1 MAILLKEQLKQLLEG
16 VHYHAPFINVIKKG
30 KEDPETLKNSRQIF
44 YDFYA
49 MEMMHSLFS
58 EPEDSDKYKPEYI
71 DGLKLTPKQKLKA
84 QTLYNM
90 VGGIPLLTT
99 HMDNII
105 LSPGGIQVVPQAF
118 RNIVDNVYQ
127 EVVIQTAK
135 KILAHLRLTLISE
148 FRHLIDK
155 ADSWARFRRKLIS
168 IYNKKGIIT
177 QDDFEN
183 AIQTY
188 IPGMA
193 KHTDSIKR
201 LLFFCKYYDEMY
213 PDPADLISKSPE
225 VGGIPGLKSKKRR
238 EPGEE
243 PEFSPELDK
252 PIDADGEKE
261 TEPSPELDKPID
273 TDGESDDVDID
284 EPMTKVPSGA
294 EMDTSPYKYQK
305 EIDLL
310 KLKQYFDKLKKD
322 KNKKKLQEA
331 KYDASYAAG
340 KIHPGTVLIIK
351 KAIQKSGLKWEDI
364 LLAYKHIDWNASFGG
379 PRWGEGV
386 DAYLRLDA
394 NTRKHNFKEMVSD
407 IDHIYDLEHNTGAF
421 LNKGGMYVK
430 TKDLDR
436 RAKITRLSQFI
447 PDVSPIIKQ
456 IIIRALKYSTKYP
469 EIEQDIYGPHKMEY
483 IPFTSEEEEVLK
495 SFGFTRTVDNNI
507 WNVGT
512 SYRDKNGKRV
522 LNPIAIKH
530 LANGKYVI
538 YDLINTELEIFETWD
553 EFKTWFKENSKRF
566 ERGGY
571 ASGLVAKTQKGSN
584 PSSTSKSP
592 VTTKP
597 PGIVTHQV
605 LYPLSSEESE
615 QLEKLDNKKDNI
627 GFKIDSKG
635 ISKFGTFLFGN
646 FYTTL
651 IVCKIHPTHNTEKY
665 YVVHYSDVGINTW
678 EFSTWSQTLMFV
690 KSNFSKLTKYKE
702 LDIDALNIP
711 SPTLDLKAESL
722 PPHSPSKA
730 TYKAHIGIDKPPI
743 HTIRLTAEDEQYL
756 FIYGFHPKMEGE
768 NIYYLHEVIQDKIKF
783 YPNNTALI
791 SFSSMHPS
799 NNTIKKSI
807 EDTLAWIKLGYQPIN
822 QSKVKPEEK
831 PEIKP
836 EINPEEKPKIK
847 YTNGFKLSSM
857 YENMLSQKGFNWSPS
872 STMYINSSNG
882 DAIYVQQNLKSI
894 YSDGETGETSLFNSL
909 PELAVFLKKYDE
921 LKKKVVSKQ
930 EFISEQEFIAELKKY
945 GFDLMPS
952 NKEESSKDKI
962 FTFHNQIKGD
972 TVVYSKINGKL
983 FYVDASSSDKKEF
996 KDFNQILD
1004 YIKNNII
1011 HVTEIYSNN
1020 LNDSEIRYIDNI
1032 AEKNNLIFKNSIIPG
1047 TTFNQIILKNI
1058 KGVHL
1063 YTITKK
1069 DNTYYLY
1076 HINST
1081 DGNPNVK
1088 ILKEEKKWFDF
1099 IAYINGEFSAYKSNS
1114 YTIPGIT
1121 PSEFKTIKKEL
1132 LKEDE
1137 HIWLEYYSGDSGGPA
1152 YAIVYYRQDEYK
1164 PSDII
1169 FGIHSDVKGY
1179 YIYGPLNKKEEYAM
1193 TFEELMVKVKNR
1205 ASKIKSY
1212 QPVTRDNKKL
1222 ILNIAKKHGFE
1233 IHPYSDTGSYILRK
1247 NNTYISISKA
1257 GITYEVVGIFNSI
1270 TQFDTPRFINWFK
1283 NIYPSKIFPQT
1294 TKQLINNIIN
1304 LLKDEINPKTMSLIS
1319 KKHIIYAVKKLTEY
1333 IHKIT
1338 GAPCGLQNCKIAIEN
1353 FKLFLEYIEKHGLP
1367 NMDKDASNLTI
1378 IKNEL
1383 ALTKPKINMD
1393 FTTAEFT
1400 EEEKQ
1405 AFDKLFD
1412 KHDYSFIQYAIE
1424 NIECKISIKYGVV
1437 RYRLTKEDNAYC
1449 LYSEWNGLWKKEF
1462 SVDSFQTFL
1471 LYIDKFLFDIFDEFK
1486 NIEDKT
1492 VTKNISPSIDKN
1504 KLSVLEVSILK
1515 QIIKQFKGLKIGVH
1529 YNKLVNESLKNDAY
1543 GISISYIRNFDFFR
1557 IVKENSIYIF
1567 YRSIKGNYI
1576 PVKKFF
1582 NFLDLVLFVD
1592 FYFKFYL
1599 QKESLL
1605 TISDNEVEQIKDL
1618 IKEYNIKAEV
1628 RRYAG
1633 ADMEGTF
1640 KYYVYIE
1647 MEDVIGK
1654 YILQKND
1661 AGKYMLHVENIAE
1674 EWRRI
1679 GIYNTWSLVFK
1690 KLQQLLNPKMNQI
1703 EKFVLSSSQIGWL
1716 KSLIQKEKSTVH
1728 LMLQED
1734 GSIIIYSETGIKLF
1748 EIRFSEKNEK
1758 ERILVIYNKEET
1770 SYNQFQFNSTSEI
1783 LTYISENIG
1792 LLINS
1797 LNEKPPDN
1805 LPDEKP
1811 TRHLSAIDIKEIDL
1825 KKELYEV
1832 FKKTGF
1838 TFYVDLFDVE
1848 DLKTG
1853 DGKDADIYINFY
1865 KDEVYLYEDGTAQIK
1880 YKPAES
1886 DKLLKQNF
1894 NNIKEL
1900 IDWLKIYYKDKAI
1913 GSLEEFFKYL
1923 NYSKDVSLSNKNR
1936 EVWKKQIEQGNLKNL
1951 DIVIINYKG
1960 QIKVHPA
1967 QSPNDLSGQK
1977 NEFTFESI
1985 QSFKDYLSDK
1995 YILGKEHLKKKA
2007 VGFLNM
2013 FDFKKIQDVSTGT
2026 KWKSDKHKLNVILFS
2041 EGGIVETYPG
2051 VEPHIKVSFENT
2063 FDLVKYIRKFIVP
2076 QKSIDIPSYIEINP
2090 KANYSEEFGSLY
2102 YPDKNILTLILNSN
2116 FKEVKI
2122 TGGFQWVHPNGF
2134 SFKIYE
2140 NAIEWDSIIEKKAC
2154 LANKRFHRIYFLKA
2168 LKEVDK
2174 NTDINKL
2181 DFLFEDA
2188 STRTSDYIMD
2198 KMMVEAA
2205 KDEGE
2210 DIKRTTIGN
2219 LIEKKDFKWNSD
2231 ENYWYNI
2238 NLKQIVVSKS
2248 NDKDEILFKVY
2259 WFKNGNYYISRFNEV
2274 QLLKSIGFD
2283 GDIIKGIINT
2293 EEEKEEDTPENN
2305 FLKIKG
2311 IQLSPGVHETLIN
2324 LDFKF
2329 NSSNGIYF
2337 KHKIFKVNSTKNVN
2351 REILFK
2357 WDGEIYYV
2365 LYPYIINQD
2374 ITYKEFSTKHV
2385 YDALDFVIKI
2395 EKLKLNEEVIQTV
2408 EEALKKKDAPFFN
2421 APVVWLAFSPYM
2433 ETPNYNNVTPTTE
2446 IDNSLKNFGF
2456 VWNDKFK
2463 MYRRKATGG
2472 ETGIY
2477 WQAIRFDKDKYGVYF
2492 YHDAQGE
2499 TRYFISTDFKE
2510 ILQKIEEVSK
2520 LTEKELKTNLPTS
2533 LDSSHLPTSLDS
2545 SHYPSASLDKL
2556 TASTDIGTPIKLL
2569 DQDHEIVLNEGFEF
2583 NSKDFTYRN
2592 LKTRDEFKIYDSGY
2606 VRYKI
2611 KGVGEGINNIKFIF
2625 NILQHKYGIFEKG
2638 HGSFSIIQRL
2648 EEEGYKS
2655 NKHSYESKN
2664 LYFEK
2669 FLDKAG
2675 SIKLKAVV
2683 VVQSNYRTSYFLYD
2697 VTSVETIIGHRH
2709 FKHIK
2714 DMYPLIGMEE
2724 SILMYISTAL
2734 EKELKDE
2741 GYNINHK
2748 LPSYVYSFSND
2759 KFVKFIKF
2767 KGNGSATF
2775 ALVEFKSNGKEE
2787 FKEKIN
2793 FQNYYEAITWIKQP
2807 TMDAGLSKTDK
2818 KHNINV
2824 SMEDISDIKDNF
2836 KKEFSYYDYGG
2847 WAKNTSHS
2855 PDSTIRLINKDE
2867 SLMKKIGFS
2876 LNKDENNVY
2885 YYFNKED
2892 IKVFFF
2898 VDGHAEIIRNNGELT
2913 NFPTIEKAIFNL
2925 WEQFYIKKMKEDAE
2939 LLPIIDNFNVKLSE
2953 SKEQILKSLGF
2964 NLVEKD
2970 GSIYYVKSN
2979 WEITFYRNGYTCIR
2993 DLKTGKIINSFYTHD
3008 EAIDYLK
3015 NNLK

>member
-1 MAILLKEQLKQLLEG
+1 MAILLKDQLKQLLEG

-30 KEDPETLKNSRQIF
+30 KEDPETLKNSTQIF

-58 EPEDSDKYKPEYI
+58 EPEDPDRYKAHYI
-71 DGLKLTPKQKLKA
+71 DGITLTPAQRRKA
-84 QTLYNM
+84 QAVYNM
-90 VGGIPLLTT
+90 GGGLALLGT
-99 HMDNII
+99 HIDNIM
-105 LSPGGIQVVPQAF
+105 LLPKGIQVVPQAF

-148 FRHLIDK
+148 FRHLPNK
-155 ADSWARFRRKLIS
+155 AGSWANFRRKLIS

-407 IDHIYDLEHNTGAF
+407 IDHIYDLEHNTGAL

-665 YVVHYSDVGINTW
+665 YVMHYSDDGTNAW

-690 KSNFSKLTKYKE
+690 KSNFSKLTKYSK
-702 LDIDALNIP
+702 LDTGGLNIP

-730 TYKAHIGIDKPPI
+730 TYKAHIGIDKPPT

-768 NIYYLHEVIQDKIKF
+768 NIYYLHEVSKDKIKF

-799 NNTIKKSI
+799 NNTVKKSI
-807 EDTLAWIKLGYQPIN
+807 EDILVWTVDPYGSPVLFNLIKLGYQPIN

-847 YTNGFKLSSM
+847 YANGFKLSSM

-872 STMYINSSNG
+872 STMYINIKNG

-1004 YIKNNII
+1004 YIKNNVI

-1047 TTFNQIILKNI
+1047 TAFNQIILKNT

-1088 ILKEEKKWFDF
+1088 ILKEEKKWVDF
-1099 IAYINGEFSAYKSNS
+1099 IAHIIGEFSAYKSNS

-1152 YAIVYYRQDEYK
+1152 YAIAYYRQDKYK

-1169 FGIHSDVKGY
+1169 FGIHSDVEGY
-1179 YIYGPLNKKEEYAM
+1179 YIYGPINKKEEYAM

-1205 ASKIKSY
+1205 ASKIKFY
-1212 QPVTRDNKKL
+1212 QPVTGDNKKL
-1222 ILNIAKKHGFE
+1222 ILNTAKKNGFK
-1233 IHPYSDTGSYILRK
+1233 IKHYSDIDSFAPRWRYIFQK
-1247 NNTYISISKA
+1247 NNTYINISKA

-1294 TKQLINNIIN
+1294 TSQLINNIIN
-1304 LLKDEINPKTMSLIS
+1304 LLKNEINPKTMSLIS
-1319 KKHIIYAVKKLTEY
+1319 KKHIVFAVKKLTEY

-1353 FKLFLEYIEKHGLP
+1353 FKLFLEYIEKNGLP

-1378 IKNEL
+1378 IKNKL

-1412 KHDYSFIQYAIE
+1412 KHDYSFIHYAIE
-1424 NIECKISIKYGVV
+1424 NIECKISIKYGIV

-1449 LYSEWNGLWKKEF
+1449 LYSEWNGSWKKEF
-1462 SVDSFQTFL
+1462 SVDSFQAFL
-1471 LYIDKFLFDIFDEFK
+1471 LYIDKFLFDIFNEFK
-1486 NIEDKT
+1486 NIEDKIEA
-1492 VTKNISPSIDKN
+1492 KNISPSIDEN

-1529 YNKLVNESLKNDAY
+1529 YNKIVNESLKNDAY

-1661 AGKYMLHVENIAE
+1661 AGKYMLYVEDIAE
-1674 EWRRI
+1674 EWRKI

-2188 STRTSDYIMD
+2188 SIRTSDYIMD

-2205 KDEGE
+2205 KDGGE

-2219 LIEKKDFKWNSD
+2219 LIEKKGFKWNSD

-2305 FLKIKG
+2305 FLKIK
-2311 IQLSPGVHETLIN
+2311 Q
-2324 LDFKF
+2324 
-2329 NSSNGIYF
+2329 
-2337 KHKIFKVNSTKNVN
+2337 
-2351 REILFK
+2351 
-2357 WDGEIYYV
+2357 
-2365 LYPYIINQD
+2365 Q
-2374 ITYKEFSTKHV
+2374 
-2385 YDALDFVIKI
+2385 
-2395 EKLKLNEEVIQTV
+2395 
-2408 EEALKKKDAPFFN
+2408 
-2421 APVVWLAFSPYM
+2421 
-2433 ETPNYNNVTPTTE
+2433 
-2446 IDNSLKNFGF
+2446 
-2456 VWNDKFK
+2456 
-2463 MYRRKATGG
+2463 
-2472 ETGIY
+2472 
-2477 WQAIRFDKDKYGVYF
+2477 
-2492 YHDAQGE
+2492 
-2499 TRYFISTDFKE
+2499 
-2510 ILQKIEEVSK
+2510 
-2520 LTEKELKTNLPTS
+2520 
-2533 LDSSHLPTSLDS
+2533 
-2545 SHYPSASLDKL
+2545 
-2556 TASTDIGTPIKLL
+2556 
-2569 DQDHEIVLNEGFEF
+2569 
-2583 NSKDFTYRN
+2583 
-2592 LKTRDEFKIYDSGY
+2592 
-2606 VRYKI
+2606 
-2611 KGVGEGINNIKFIF
+2611 
-2625 NILQHKYGIFEKG
+2625 
-2638 HGSFSIIQRL
+2638 
-2648 EEEGYKS
+2648 
-2655 NKHSYESKN
+2655 
-2664 LYFEK
+2664 
-2669 FLDKAG
+2669 
-2675 SIKLKAVV
+2675 
-2683 VVQSNYRTSYFLYD
+2683 
-2697 VTSVETIIGHRH
+2697 
-2709 FKHIK
+2709 
-2714 DMYPLIGMEE
+2714 
-2724 SILMYISTAL
+2724 
-2734 EKELKDE
+2734 
-2741 GYNINHK
+2741 
-2748 LPSYVYSFSND
+2748 
-2759 KFVKFIKF
+2759 
-2767 KGNGSATF
+2767 
-2775 ALVEFKSNGKEE
+2775 
-2787 FKEKIN
+2787 
-2793 FQNYYEAITWIKQP
+2793 
-2807 TMDAGLSKTDK
+2807 TMDAELSKTDK

-2824 SMEDISDIKDNF
+2824 SMEDISDIKANF
-2836 KKEFSYYDYGG
+2836 KNEFSYYDYGG

-2925 WEQFYIKKMKEDAE
+2925 WEQFYIKKKKEDAE
-2939 LLPIIDNFNVKLSE
+2939 LLPIIDNFNVRLPE

-2970 GSIYYVKSN
+2970 GSIYYVNSN
-2979 WEITFYRNGYTCIR
+2979 WEITFYRNGYTSIR

>member
-1 MAILLKEQLKQLLEG
+1 MAILLKDQLKQLLEG

-30 KEDPETLKNSRQIF
+30 KEDPETLKNSTQIF

-58 EPEDSDKYKPEYI
+58 EPEDPDRYKAHYI
-71 DGLKLTPKQKLKA
+71 DGITLTPAQRRKA
-84 QTLYNM
+84 QAVYNM
-90 VGGIPLLTT
+90 GGGLALLGT
-99 HMDNII
+99 HIDNIM
-105 LSPGGIQVVPQAF
+105 LLPKGIQVVPQAF

-605 LYPLSSEESE
+605 WFPLSSEESE

-921 LKKKVVSKQ
+921 LK
-930 EFISEQEFIAELKKY
+930 
-945 GFDLMPS
+945 
-952 NKEESSKDKI
+952 
-962 FTFHNQIKGD
+962 
-972 TVVYSKINGKL
+972 
-983 FYVDASSSDKKEF
+983 
-996 KDFNQILD
+996 
-1004 YIKNNII
+1004 
-1011 HVTEIYSNN
+1011 
-1020 LNDSEIRYIDNI
+1020 
-1032 AEKNNLIFKNSIIPG
+1032 
-1047 TTFNQIILKNI
+1047 
-1058 KGVHL
+1058 
-1063 YTITKK
+1063 
-1069 DNTYYLY
+1069 
-1076 HINST
+1076 
-1081 DGNPNVK
+1081 
-1088 ILKEEKKWFDF
+1088 
-1099 IAYINGEFSAYKSNS
+1099 
-1114 YTIPGIT
+1114 
-1121 PSEFKTIKKEL
+1121 
-1132 LKEDE
+1132 
-1137 HIWLEYYSGDSGGPA
+1137 
-1152 YAIVYYRQDEYK
+1152 
-1164 PSDII
+1164 
-1169 FGIHSDVKGY
+1169 
-1179 YIYGPLNKKEEYAM
+1179 
-1193 TFEELMVKVKNR
+1193 
-1205 ASKIKSY
+1205 
-1212 QPVTRDNKKL
+1212 
-1222 ILNIAKKHGFE
+1222 
-1233 IHPYSDTGSYILRK
+1233 
-1247 NNTYISISKA
+1247 
-1257 GITYEVVGIFNSI
+1257 
-1270 TQFDTPRFINWFK
+1270 
-1283 NIYPSKIFPQT
+1283 
-1294 TKQLINNIIN
+1294 
-1304 LLKDEINPKTMSLIS
+1304 
-1319 KKHIIYAVKKLTEY
+1319 
-1333 IHKIT
+1333 
-1338 GAPCGLQNCKIAIEN
+1338 
-1353 FKLFLEYIEKHGLP
+1353 
-1367 NMDKDASNLTI
+1367 
-1378 IKNEL
+1378 
-1383 ALTKPKINMD
+1383 
-1393 FTTAEFT
+1393 
-1400 EEEKQ
+1400 
-1405 AFDKLFD
+1405 
-1412 KHDYSFIQYAIE
+1412 
-1424 NIECKISIKYGVV
+1424 
-1437 RYRLTKEDNAYC
+1437 
-1449 LYSEWNGLWKKEF
+1449 
-1462 SVDSFQTFL
+1462 
-1471 LYIDKFLFDIFDEFK
+1471 
-1486 NIEDKT
+1486 
-1492 VTKNISPSIDKN
+1492 
-1504 KLSVLEVSILK
+1504 
-1515 QIIKQFKGLKIGVH
+1515 
-1529 YNKLVNESLKNDAY
+1529 
-1543 GISISYIRNFDFFR
+1543 
-1557 IVKENSIYIF
+1557 
-1567 YRSIKGNYI
+1567 
-1576 PVKKFF
+1576 
-1582 NFLDLVLFVD
+1582 
-1592 FYFKFYL
+1592 
-1599 QKESLL
+1599 
-1605 TISDNEVEQIKDL
+1605 
-1618 IKEYNIKAEV
+1618 
-1628 RRYAG
+1628 
-1633 ADMEGTF
+1633 
-1640 KYYVYIE
+1640 
-1647 MEDVIGK
+1647 
-1654 YILQKND
+1654 
-1661 AGKYMLHVENIAE
+1661 
-1674 EWRRI
+1674 
-1679 GIYNTWSLVFK
+1679 
-1690 KLQQLLNPKMNQI
+1690 
-1703 EKFVLSSSQIGWL
+1703 
-1716 KSLIQKEKSTVH
+1716 
-1728 LMLQED
+1728 
-1734 GSIIIYSETGIKLF
+1734 
-1748 EIRFSEKNEK
+1748 
-1758 ERILVIYNKEET
+1758 
-1770 SYNQFQFNSTSEI
+1770 
-1783 LTYISENIG
+1783 
-1792 LLINS
+1792 
-1797 LNEKPPDN
+1797 
-1805 LPDEKP
+1805 
-1811 TRHLSAIDIKEIDL
+1811 
-1825 KKELYEV
+1825 
-1832 FKKTGF
+1832 
-1838 TFYVDLFDVE
+1838 
-1848 DLKTG
+1848 
-1853 DGKDADIYINFY
+1853 
-1865 KDEVYLYEDGTAQIK
+1865 
-1880 YKPAES
+1880 
-1886 DKLLKQNF
+1886 
-1894 NNIKEL
+1894 
-1900 IDWLKIYYKDKAI
+1900 
-1913 GSLEEFFKYL
+1913 
-1923 NYSKDVSLSNKNR
+1923 
-1936 EVWKKQIEQGNLKNL
+1936 
-1951 DIVIINYKG
+1951 
-1960 QIKVHPA
+1960 
-1967 QSPNDLSGQK
+1967 
-1977 NEFTFESI
+1977 
-1985 QSFKDYLSDK
+1985 
-1995 YILGKEHLKKKA
+1995 
-2007 VGFLNM
+2007 
-2013 FDFKKIQDVSTGT
+2013 
-2026 KWKSDKHKLNVILFS
+2026 
-2041 EGGIVETYPG
+2041 
-2051 VEPHIKVSFENT
+2051 
-2063 FDLVKYIRKFIVP
+2063 
-2076 QKSIDIPSYIEINP
+2076 
-2090 KANYSEEFGSLY
+2090 
-2102 YPDKNILTLILNSN
+2102 
-2116 FKEVKI
+2116 
-2122 TGGFQWVHPNGF
+2122 
-2134 SFKIYE
+2134 
-2140 NAIEWDSIIEKKAC
+2140 
-2154 LANKRFHRIYFLKA
+2154 
-2168 LKEVDK
+2168 
-2174 NTDINKL
+2174 
-2181 DFLFEDA
+2181 
-2188 STRTSDYIMD
+2188 
-2198 KMMVEAA
+2198 
-2205 KDEGE
+2205 
-2210 DIKRTTIGN
+2210 
-2219 LIEKKDFKWNSD
+2219 
-2231 ENYWYNI
+2231 
-2238 NLKQIVVSKS
+2238 
-2248 NDKDEILFKVY
+2248 
-2259 WFKNGNYYISRFNEV
+2259 
-2274 QLLKSIGFD
+2274 
-2283 GDIIKGIINT
+2283 
-2293 EEEKEEDTPENN
+2293 
-2305 FLKIKG
+2305 
-2311 IQLSPGVHETLIN
+2311 
-2324 LDFKF
+2324 
-2329 NSSNGIYF
+2329 
-2337 KHKIFKVNSTKNVN
+2337 
-2351 REILFK
+2351 
-2357 WDGEIYYV
+2357 
-2365 LYPYIINQD
+2365 
-2374 ITYKEFSTKHV
+2374 
-2385 YDALDFVIKI
+2385 
-2395 EKLKLNEEVIQTV
+2395 
-2408 EEALKKKDAPFFN
+2408 
-2421 APVVWLAFSPYM
+2421 
-2433 ETPNYNNVTPTTE
+2433 
-2446 IDNSLKNFGF
+2446 
-2456 VWNDKFK
+2456 
-2463 MYRRKATGG
+2463 
-2472 ETGIY
+2472 
-2477 WQAIRFDKDKYGVYF
+2477 
-2492 YHDAQGE
+2492 
-2499 TRYFISTDFKE
+2499 
-2510 ILQKIEEVSK
+2510 
-2520 LTEKELKTNLPTS
+2520 TNLPTS

-2683 VVQSNYRTSYFLYD
+2683 VVQSNYRTSYFLCD

-2925 WEQFYIKKMKEDAE
+2925 WEQFYIKKKKEDAE
-2939 LLPIIDNFNVKLSE
+2939 LLPIIDNFNVRLPE

-2970 GSIYYVKSN
+2970 GSIYYVNSN
-2979 WEITFYRNGYTCIR
+2979 WEITFYRNGYTSIR